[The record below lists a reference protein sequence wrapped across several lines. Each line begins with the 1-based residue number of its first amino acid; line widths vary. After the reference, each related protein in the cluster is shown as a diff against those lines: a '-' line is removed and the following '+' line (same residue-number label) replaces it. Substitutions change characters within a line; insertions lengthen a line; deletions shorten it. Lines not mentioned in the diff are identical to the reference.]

1 MALAEKQ
8 AVQPLLPPL
17 LAIPSF
23 EGLDYFAAVLNL
35 GVWAME
41 QSTGHEEYL
50 PVGKA
55 WYLPG

>member
-8 AVQPLLPPL
+8 AVQPHLPPL

-23 EGLDYFAAVLNL
+23 EGLDDFAALLDL
-35 GVWAME
+35 GVWTMD
-41 QSTGHEEYL
+41 QPTGHEEYL